1 MKKPELLAPAGTL
14 EKLKFAV
21 QYGADAVYIAGKQY
35 GLRAFAGNFTLEQMA
50 EGIAF
55 AHQRQVK
62 VYVTVNVFAHNDDF
76 DGLEQY
82 LQELLV
88 LGVDAI
94 IVSDP
99 GIIRIARQTV
109 PDLPVHVSTQA
120 NVTNWSA
127 VQFWKDMGAERVVL
141 ARELT
146 LPEIKTIKEKVD
158 IELETFVHGA
168 MCISYSGRC
177 LLSNYMTERDSNRG
191 QCAQACRWNY
201 HLVEEKRPNEFYPI
215 QEDERGSYVF
225 NSQDLCL
232 LSHLPELVEAG
243 ICSFKIEGRMKS
255 AYYVATIIRAY
266 RNMIDACFEGA
277 AVSGDIH
284 FWMEEL
290 QKVSHR
296 PYTTGFYF
304 GKPEKGALTLEDSQY
319 IRPYDFIGVVQDYDA
334 QTGIA
339 TIEQRNHFAVGD
351 IVEFFG
357 PRYGYFQQEIGQMWN
372 QQGEVIQVAPHAQQI
387 IKIPVAQPVYPY
399 DLWRKPVNIE

>member
-1 MKKPELLAPAGTL
+1 MMQKPELLAPAGTL

-21 QYGADAVYIAGKQY
+21 HYGADAVYISGKQY
-35 GLRAFAGNFTLEQMA
+35 GLRAFAGNFDTAQMA

-55 AHQRQVK
+55 AHARQVK
-62 VYVTVNVFAHNDDF
+62 VYVTVNVFAHNDDLV
-76 DGLEQY
+76 GLEDY
-82 LQELLV
+82 LRELVRLD
-88 LGVDAI
+88 VDAI

-99 GIIRIARQTV
+99 GIIRIARQCV
-109 PDLPVHVSTQA
+109 PELPVHISTQA
-120 NVTNWSA
+120 NTTNWSA
-127 VQFWKDMGAERVVL
+127 VQLWKDMGAERVVL

-146 LPEIKTIKEKVD
+146 LPEIYAIRDKVE

-177 LLSNYMTERDSNRG
+177 LLSNYMAERDSNRG

-215 QEDERGSYVF
+215 QEDARGTYVF

-232 LSHLPELVEAG
+232 LPHLPELIAAG
-243 ICSFKIEGRMKS
+243 ICSLKVEGRMKS

-266 RNMIDACFEGA
+266 RNMIDACFDGA
-277 AVSGDIH
+277 TICGDLH

-304 GKPEKGALTLEDSQY
+304 GKPEKGALTLDDSQY

-334 QTGIA
+334 ATGWA

-351 IVEFFG
+351 TVEFFS
-357 PRYGYFQQEIGQMWN
+357 PQYGWFQQTVSQLQN
-372 QQGEVIQVAPHAQQI
+372 SKGEAISAAPHAQELVRM
-387 IKIPVAQPVYPY
+387 PVAQPVYPM
-399 DLWRKPVNIE
+399 DLLRKPVK